1 MSEPIGKKICQLRSD
16 MKVAEQ
22 ELAQAANMEVAQLK
36 RIESGEI
43 NPSLTTLIK
52 IARRLGVRVGT
63 ILDGNEHTNPV
74 VTTKEEGRVLLNN
87 SNGSGGERNNLNF
100 LSLAQNKKDRN
111 MEPFIVNIS
120 YSPEGAPTASSH
132 EGEEFLYVLEGDV
145 TIFYGNRRFDLSE
158 GDSIYYD
165 SIVQHLVTTPAPDR
179 TAKVLA
185 VTYAPC

>member
-1 MSEPIGKKICQLRSD
+1 METIGKKIGQLRGD
-16 MKVAEQ
+16 LKITEQ
-22 ELAQAANMEVAQLK
+22 ELAQAANMEVDQIK
-36 RIESGEI
+36 RIEAGKI

-63 ILDGNEHTNPV
+63 ILDGSEHSNPV
-74 VTTKEEGRVLLNN
+74 VTTAAEGRVTLDS
-87 SNGSGGERNNLNF
+87 SNGTADERNNLNF
-100 LSLAQNKKDRN
+100 ISLAQNKKDRY
-111 MEPFIVNIS
+111 MEPYIVNIS
-120 YSPEGAPTASSH
+120 YLPEGSPQASSH

-145 TIFYGNRRFDLSE
+145 VIYYGNRRFALSA

-165 SIVQHLVTTPAPDR
+165 SIVRHLVTTPAEGQ